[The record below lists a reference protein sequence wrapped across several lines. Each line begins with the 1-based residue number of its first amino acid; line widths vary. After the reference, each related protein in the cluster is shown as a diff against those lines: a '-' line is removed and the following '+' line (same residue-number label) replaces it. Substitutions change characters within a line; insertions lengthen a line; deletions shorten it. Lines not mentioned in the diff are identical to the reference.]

1 MLRNNDILEIR
12 WHGRAGQG
20 VVTAAETL
28 AEILAREGK
37 FVQAFPNFGAE
48 KRGAPISA
56 YNRISS
62 KPITIHQEITNPK
75 IVVVTD
81 PTLLGLI
88 NFAEGTPD
96 DGIIITN
103 STLDPAYIKE
113 KLKLHPRK
121 VYSIDAYKI
130 ANEEIGRPIPNIPML
145 AALFKVTGMMEM
157 EKFKERVRA
166 SLEKKLKKEVVE
178 ANLRTIERAYKEVK
192 GS

>member
-1 MLRNNDILEIR
+1 MSRNHDILEIR

-28 AEILAREGK
+28 AEILVHEGK
-37 FVQAFPNFGAE
+37 YVQAFPNFGAE

-62 KPITIHQEITNPK
+62 KLITIHQEITNPK

-88 NFAEGTPD
+88 NFAEGIPD
-96 DGIIITN
+96 DGIIIAN

-113 KLKLHPRK
+113 KLKLHPRS

-145 AALFKVTGMMEM
+145 AALFKATGMMDM
-157 EKFKERVRA
+157 EKLKERVRA
-166 SLEKKLKKEVVE
+166 SLEKKLKREIVE